1 MKRFFRCLLG
11 ALGFVATSCEPAVEM
26 YACPS
31 VAYNEDIKG
40 EQVDVQQEAIV
51 VDEKDDEDEGR

>member
-1 MKRFFRCLLG
+1 MKKFFRCLLG
-11 ALGFVATSCEPAVEM
+11 ALGFVAASCEPAVEM

-31 VAYNEDIKG
+31 VDYNEDIKG
-40 EQVDVQQEAIV
+40 EQADVQQEVIV

>member
-31 VAYNEDIKG
+31 VDYNEDIKG
-40 EQVDVQQEAIV
+40 EQADVQQEVIV
-51 VDEKDDEDEGR
+51 VDEKGAEDEGR

>member
-1 MKRFFRCLLG
+1 MKRFFRYLLG
-11 ALGFVATSCEPAVEM
+11 VLGFVATSCEPPVEL

-40 EQVDVQQEAIV
+40 EQADVQQEAIV